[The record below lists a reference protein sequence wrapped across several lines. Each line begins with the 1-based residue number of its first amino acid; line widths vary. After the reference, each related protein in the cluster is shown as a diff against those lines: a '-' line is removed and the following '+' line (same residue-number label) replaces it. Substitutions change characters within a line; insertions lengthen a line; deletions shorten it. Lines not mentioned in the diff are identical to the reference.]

1 MDIWRT
7 FEKINWRLKMKYFYV
22 TNSGVVYVCED
33 LMQNYIPVQSYNPIQ
48 ELISDKNYQE
58 ISVNTAQLMGWP
70 V

>member
-1 MDIWRT
+1 
-7 FEKINWRLKMKYFYV
+7 MKYFYV